1 MAQLYVVEKLG
12 LNAAKVQCCEG
23 SVLQGLNGAKPE
35 AMVHE
40 AAATGF
46 ERKADAYTRG
56 RPAYHPALV
65 ARVAGRCADGVVAD
79 VGAGTGIFT
88 AQLFALGVKA
98 IAIEPVAAMRA
109 ALSEALPMIATFD
122 GTAESLPFDSGSVAT
137 LIVAQAFH
145 WFDPEPT
152 LREMARVLRPGG
164 ELICVWNVR
173 DEDVDWV
180 AKYTEVVDAYAKDT
194 PRYRDFTWRRAI
206 EADER
211 FAFVEE
217 WGIDNPQPS
226 SPKLAVDRALS
237 TSFIAALEPNEQL
250 LVAERI
256 RAIVAPFGERFDYP
270 YRSEMQV
277 WKLND

>member
-1 MAQLYVVEKLG
+1 
-12 LNAAKVQCCEG
+12 
-23 SVLQGLNGAKPE
+23 
-35 AMVHE
+35 MVHE

-46 ERKADAYTRG
+46 ERQADAYTRG
-56 RPAYHPALV
+56 RPAYHPELV
-65 ARVAGRCADGVVAD
+65 ARVAAHCVDKVAVD

-98 IAIEPVAAMRA
+98 VAVEPVAAMRA
-109 ALSEALPMIATFD
+109 ALAEALPSIEVFD
-122 GTAESLPFDSGSVAT
+122 GTAEALPFDSGSVDT

-145 WFDPEPT
+145 WFDPKPT

-173 DEDVDWV
+173 DEDVEWV
-180 AKYTEVVDAYAKDT
+180 AKYTEVVDTYAKDT

-206 EADER
+206 DVDAR
-211 FAFVEE
+211 FNFVEE

-226 SPKLAVDRALS
+226 SPQLVVDRALS
-237 TSFIAALEPNEQL
+237 TSFIAALESSEQL
-250 LVAERI
+250 RVAERI
-256 RAIVAPFGERFDYP
+256 RSIVAPFGERFDYP

-277 WKLND
+277 WTLSIQPASEEPTDR

>member
-1 MAQLYVVEKLG
+1 MVRRCV
-12 LNAAKVQCCEG
+12 
-23 SVLQGLNGAKPE
+23 GAKPE
-35 AMVHE
+35 TMVHE

-46 ERKADAYTRG
+46 ERKADEYSRG
-56 RPAYHPALV
+56 RPAYHPKLV
-65 ARVAGRCADGVVAD
+65 ARVVARCRDGVVVD
-79 VGAGTGIFT
+79 VGAGSGIFT
-88 AQLFALGVKA
+88 AQLLSLGLKA
-98 IAIEPVAAMRA
+98 VAVEPVAAMRA
-109 ALSEALPMIATFD
+109 ALSEALPTIETFD
-122 GTAESLPFDSGSVAT
+122 GTAESLPFDSGSIAT

-152 LREMARVLRPGG
+152 LQEMARVLRPGG

-211 FAFVEE
+211 FALVEE
-217 WGIDNPQPS
+217 WGIGNPQPS
-226 SPKLAVDRALS
+226 SPQLAVDRALS
-237 TSFIAALEPNEQL
+237 TSFIAALEPDEQL

-256 RAIVAPFGERFDYP
+256 RLIVAPFGERFEYP
-270 YRSEMQV
+270 YRSELQV
-277 WKLND
+277 WKLSIQPASEEPTDR